1 MGEESVR
8 GKNFTWVVLDE
19 IANAYRYAMYSP
31 SRAGVHFGCDC
42 GCGGDSYTSEEWDEE
57 ERLADEAIAAAKEFC
72 EKNGITYDG
81 IE

>member
-8 GKNFTWVVLDE
+8 GTTYTWATLDE
-19 IANAYRYAMYSP
+19 IAGAYRAAMYSP
-31 SRAGVHFGCDC
+31 SRLGIHFGCDC